1 MNTTR
6 SNTCAYLVAAASLMV
21 FSGACDPAIVDEPE
35 LGDEVDSDQ
44 SARVIDIDE
53 IAPELSV
60 TEYDDGRFRYL
71 ITGVEGARVLLD
83 LVESGEVE
91 MEPDIFHQL
100 RVDVTGSGDRSSGLS
115 PRQYQK
121 CPNAGTAKAVAQR
134 LWFGMWGGWHVH
146 ALAEWKASGFS
157 PQLPARAEAV
167 VCANGCSADVKV
179 GTTVQ
184 ASAKQVPGIGS
195 NVAAYASAKVE
206 NTGQTC
212 YFALAA
218 EYWPPGT

>member
-1 MNTTR
+1 MTRANTY
-6 SNTCAYLVAAASLMV
+6 APLVAAASLMV
-21 FSGACDPAIVDEPE
+21 LSVACDLTIDDES
-35 LGDEVDSDQ
+35 EVVEEVNDDRL
-44 SARVIDIDE
+44 ARVVDIAE
-53 IAPELSV
+53 VAPELSV
-60 TEYDDGRFRYL
+60 TEYDDGRFQYL
-71 ITGVEGARVLLD
+71 IAGVEGARALLD
-83 LVESGEVE
+83 LVEIGEVE
-91 MEPDIFHQL
+91 MEPDILHQL
-100 RVDVTGSGDRSSGLS
+100 RVDVTGSGERSSGLS

-146 ALAEWKASGFS
+146 ALAEWKSFGFS